1 MAKCLHCKKE
11 IDGLLRTTSIRS
23 VHRVFLMDKKNGLES
38 SWKDDY
44 PADDGEDRYE
54 CPECHH
60 LICKTENEAILFLG
74 GTPYGE
80 DDKG

>member
-1 MAKCLHCKKE
+1 
-11 IDGLLRTTSIRS
+11 
-23 VHRVFLMDKKNGLES
+23 MDKKNGLES